1 MVKKVGCYAMCYRL
15 QKKCACLFS
24 ITWCLTMDTKA
35 LAEWMLFLRR
45 FVEKGLELLAQI
57 ESMFLCRY
65 DALIEK

>member
-1 MVKKVGCYAMCYRL
+1 
-15 QKKCACLFS
+15 
-24 ITWCLTMDTKA
+24 MDTKA